1 MWQIWPGQLWPLTV
15 EQEAEFVADL
25 ASMASKASRPTR
37 DDITALM
44 SILRSGCGLEAALR
58 FAPGLRPAALLG
70 AYRKVEARR
79 LAAVSSW
86 QQVAA
91 NPTLPV
97 WKLERRSAGKILP
110 VVVER
115 LSGSSDD
122 ELLRPGTFA
131 KAVAKIQDR
140 IADTSR
146 TAAEIE
152 LRCARLR
159 PTLPQLGSLAST
171 LYNPVGSC
179 VYADPFY
186 LADRVSS
193 LSPARVSD
201 LLGEVRR

>member
-25 ASMASKASRPTR
+25 EALTARASRPTR
-37 DDITALM
+37 DDVTALM
-44 SILRSGCGLEAALR
+44 SILRSGCGVESALR
-58 FAPGLRPAALLG
+58 FAPGLSPAALLG
-70 AYRKVEARR
+70 AYRKIETRR
-79 LAAVSSW
+79 IAAVSSW
-86 QQVAA
+86 QQVVAD
-91 NPTLPV
+91 PTLAV
-97 WKLERRSAGKILP
+97 WKHERRSAGKILP
-110 VVVER
+110 VAVER

-131 KAVAKIQDR
+131 KAVAKIQER
-140 IADTSR
+140 IDDTSR
-146 TAAEIE
+146 TALEVE
-152 LRCARLR
+152 VRCARLR
-159 PTLPQLGSLAST
+159 PTLPQLGVLATT

-186 LADRVSS
+186 LADRVAS